1 MSDVFRYL
9 SEATEEFTQHH
20 NARPISVIGDSQF
33 AKFHRANP
41 HIYEGLK
48 RLALDARQCGV
59 RRLGIQLLIEKMR
72 YDHAIDT
79 KGDDLKIN
87 NNYSASYARLLMV
100 NNSELIGFFE
110 TRKSKA
116 DDQ

>member
-1 MSDVFRYL
+1 MPDVFKYL

-41 HIYEGLK
+41 HIYE
-48 RLALDARQCGV
+48 
-59 RRLGIQLLIEKMR
+59 GIQLLIEKMR

>member
-1 MSDVFRYL
+1 MPDVFKYL
-9 SEATEEFTQHH
+9 SKATEEFTQHH
-20 NARPISVIGDSQF
+20 NAQPISV
-33 AKFHRANP
+33 
-41 HIYEGLK
+41 
-48 RLALDARQCGV
+48 
-59 RRLGIQLLIEKMR
+59 IEKMR